1 MNDRTIEILLIE
13 DDEAHAELIRRAF
26 EINGGEMNLTVA
38 PDLREARACI
48 AKRSPD
54 LVIADLLLPDGK
66 GVDIFPGDGRELPF
80 PVVILTAHGDEQ
92 AAVDSM
98 KAGALDYVVKTESAF
113 AEMPHLA
120 KRILREWD
128 LIVER
133 RRADEALEHERAF
146 LQTVIDTIPDATIV
160 VNLDRRI
167 VLANRSARKAAGEDP
182 VASHL
187 TCHQMLYGYDVPP
200 ADEEGACPL
209 EMVVA
214 SRAPATTIHI
224 SNNASAEGTLLEVSA
239 APILDE
245 GGQVRQIVL
254 SCRDITE
261 RLRSEMALRES
272 EQRYRSLFENSPIVL
287 WEEDFS
293 QVKRRIDRLRERG
306 VRDFGAYFSDHPEEV
321 AACAE
326 AVRIVD
332 VNQASLRVYE
342 AESKQQLLAGLPQI
356 LTEKALDTFRERL
369 VHMAKG
375 GQSLERETTNRTIT
389 GKEIDLALRWFIPPK
404 YADTWARVIVSAV
417 DMTDYH
423 RAQDAL
429 RESEEKYHSI
439 FETAANLIISMDP
452 KGTIL
457 DCNSR
462 TVEVLG
468 CTQKELIGQNIAK
481 IIHLEDL
488 LRMQDCLGG
497 MASEGPVHESE
508 YRMVRKDGGIINVIV
523 NPSALRDPDGKF
535 VQSICIISDITER
548 KQIEEQLRQSQKME
562 AVGLLA
568 GGVAHDFRNQ
578 LTVIRGY
585 GEMLLRQKRIAEKD
599 RELVEEILNAVG
611 RSSMLTKELL
621 AFGGKQILRPEVID
635 LDAFITALA
644 KTLARMIG
652 EDVMLSLDLAGDLGS
667 VKVDAGQLQQAV
679 VNLALNAR
687 DAMPQGGRIILKTS
701 NVRLDCRFVERHPG
715 AAAGPHALL
724 TVSDTGSGM
733 DAETLGKI
741 FEPFFTTKPV
751 GEGTGLGL
759 SMVYGFVKQSGGHIA
774 VQSKPRNGTTFKIY
788 LPRVKE
794 PAKAPAAV
802 TAPGKLRRGSGNILL
817 VEDEEPIR
825 ELTARTLR
833 ECGYTVIES
842 GNAREALPVGEHYDG
857 PIDMLITDVIMP
869 GMDGVRLAGII
880 GKARP
885 DMKVL
890 YISGYPDKTLAD
902 HGIADEAV
910 NLLSKPFDARALAE
924 RVGHILAEAASPA

>member
-1 MNDRTIEILLIE
+1 
-13 DDEAHAELIRRAF
+13 
-26 EINGGEMNLTVA
+26 
-38 PDLREARACI
+38 
-48 AKRSPD
+48 
-54 LVIADLLLPDGK
+54 
-66 GVDIFPGDGRELPF
+66 
-80 PVVILTAHGDEQ
+80 
-92 AAVDSM
+92 
-98 KAGALDYVVKTESAF
+98 
-113 AEMPHLA
+113 
-120 KRILREWD
+120 
-128 LIVER
+128 
-133 RRADEALEHERAF
+133 
-146 LQTVIDTIPDATIV
+146 
-160 VNLDRRI
+160 
-167 VLANRSARKAAGEDP
+167 
-182 VASHL
+182 
-187 TCHQMLYGYDVPP
+187 
-200 ADEEGACPL
+200 
-209 EMVVA
+209 
-214 SRAPATTIHI
+214 
-224 SNNASAEGTLLEVSA
+224 
-239 APILDE
+239 
-245 GGQVRQIVL
+245 
-254 SCRDITE
+254 
-261 RLRSEMALRES
+261 MALRES

-306 VRDFGAYFSDHPEEV
+306 VRDFGAYFSDHPAEL

-332 VNQASLRVYE
+332 VNQASLRVFE
-342 AESKQQLLAGLPQI
+342 AGSKQQLLAGLPQV

-369 VHMAKG
+369 AHMAKG
-375 GQSLERETTNRTIT
+375 GQSLERETTNRTLT

-404 YADTWARVIVSAV
+404 YADTWSRVIVSAV
-417 DMTDYH
+417 DMTEHH

-439 FETAANLIISMDP
+439 FETAANLIISADP
-452 KGTIL
+452 TGTIL

-462 TVEVLG
+462 AMAMLG
-468 CTQKELIGQNIAK
+468 YTQKELLGQNMAD
-481 IIHLEDL
+481 IIHPEDVPKA
-488 LRMQDCLGG
+488 QDCLGG
-497 MASEGPVHESE
+497 MVSDGPVRESE
-508 YRMVRKDGGIINVIV
+508 YRMVRKDGGIINVMV

-535 VQSICIISDITER
+535 VHSICIISDITER

-585 GEMLLRQKRIAEKD
+585 GEMLLRQKRIAETD

-611 RSSMLTKELL
+611 RSSMLTSELL
-621 AFGGKQILRPEVID
+621 AFGRKQILRPEVID

-652 EDVMLSLDLAGDLGS
+652 EDVMLSLALAGDLGS

-701 NVRLDCRFVERHPG
+701 NVRLDRRFVERQPG
-715 AAAGPHALL
+715 AAAGPHVLL

-774 VQSKPRNGTTFKIY
+774 VQSKPRNGATFKIY

-857 PIDMLITDVIMP
+857 PIDMLITDVVMP

-890 YISGYPDKTLAD
+890 YISGYPDKTLAG
-902 HGIADEAV
+902 HGISDDAV
-910 NLLSKPFDARALAE
+910 NLLSKPFDAHALAE
-924 RVGHILAEAASPA
+924 EVGHILAEAASPA